1 MWNYF
6 RIQLPV
12 ESARSQLSCETD
24 LNISPTHQVLMRVSL
39 YQEFYQC
46 AVKFESG
53 LISVIYGHKQ
63 KCHNITNIQWNTNT
77 VTWPGE
83 NRSWQAVISTPL
95 PPTGNLSWTSCS
107 PPKTGLFHAGAHLE
121 TCRPPRTCPSY
132 QDWNWSWNQRG
143 ELTLLHRRICSHWKK
158 HPGRAVALP
167 DCQLV
172 ALSNVFTITQKA
184 FKS

>member
-1 MWNYF
+1 MHEERSILEIIFHRKFLLNMTCVELFPNPVTRWKCTLSTIMWNRF
-6 RIQLPV
+6 KHLSNTSSFDESFFISRI
-12 ESARSQLSCETD
+12 LSMRCEVWIWT
-24 LNISPTHQVLMRVSL
+24 
-39 YQEFYQC
+39 
-46 AVKFESG
+46 ESG

-83 NRSWQAVISTPL
+83 NSSWQAVIST
-95 PPTGNLSWTSCS
+95 
-107 PPKTGLFHAGAHLE
+107 
-121 TCRPPRTCPSY
+121 PSY

>member
-83 NRSWQAVISTPL
+83 NSSWQAVIST
-95 PPTGNLSWTSCS
+95 
-107 PPKTGLFHAGAHLE
+107 
-121 TCRPPRTCPSY
+121 PSY